1 MSKQSYIKRYFKTN
15 AIPDSTHI
23 AVELFYSKGGCNYF
37 TGKIEERGIW
47 LSFRPVTYEVKD
59 GCTCESYTAF
69 SGVKFLIKGLER
81 MSRKQFAK
89 VTAELHKNELIDS
102 LVFHY
107 EADHQYQL
115 VEGISSLKAAVR

>member
-1 MSKQSYIKRYFKTN
+1 MSKQSCIKRYFKTN
-15 AIPDSTHI
+15 VIPYSTHI

-37 TGKIEERGIW
+37 IGKIEERGIW
-47 LSFRPVTYEVKD
+47 LSFRPVTYEEKD
-59 GCTCESYTAF
+59 GYTCESYTAF
-69 SGVKFLIKGLER
+69 SGIKFLIKGLER
-81 MSRKQFAK
+81 MSRNQLAK

-115 VEGISSLKAAVR
+115 AKGIESLKALV

>member
-1 MSKQSYIKRYFKTN
+1 M
-15 AIPDSTHI
+15 
-23 AVELFYSKGGCNYF
+23 
-37 TGKIEERGIW
+37 
-47 LSFRPVTYEVKD
+47 KD
-59 GCTCESYTAF
+59 GCTCESYTPV
-69 SGVKFLIKGLER
+69 SGVRFLIKGLER
-81 MSRKQFAK
+81 MSRKQLAK

>member
-1 MSKQSYIKRYFKTN
+1 MSKQSYIKRYFEAK
-15 AIPDSTHI
+15 AFPDSTHI

-59 GCTCESYTAF
+59 GCSCESYTF

-115 VEGISSLKAAVR
+115 VKGIVSLKAAVR